1 MRGRHVIL
9 SFVCLVL
16 GFMISFSYSFTKEQ
30 LEANPISDQ
39 QWNEENKIR
48 TQLNNQNEKNRGL
61 QKELL
66 EKQDQIQAIEADLAN
81 EEQEQIYYNLVEE
94 VEKYR
99 MVVGEIAVKGSGVVV
114 TLEDASYVPSGKDVN
129 INNYLVHESHLFKVI
144 NELYVSGAQAVSVN
158 GKRLNANS
166 YIYCNGPV
174 VVVDGKPYPAPF
186 VISAIGDPGVLT
198 PALNM
203 NGGITDQ
210 LIQDNIVVK
219 IETKSDIVMD
229 PLLSADE

>member
-1 MRGRHVIL
+1 MKVKGKHVIL

-16 GFMISFSYSFTKEQ
+16 GFMISFSYQFTKEQ
-30 LEANPISDQ
+30 LESNRVTEQ
-39 QWNEENKIR
+39 QWNEEAKIR
-48 TQLNNQNEKNRGL
+48 TDLNEQNEKNNEL
-61 QKELL
+61 QIKLI
-66 EKQDQIQAIEADLAN
+66 EKQNEIQAIEEELAK
-81 EEQEQIYYNLVEE
+81 EEQEQIYFNLVEE

-99 MVVGEIAVKGSGVVV
+99 MVVGEIGVKGPGVVV
-114 TLEDASYVPSGKDVN
+114 SLEDASYVPSGQDV
-129 INNYLVHESHLFKVI
+129 NNYLVHESHLFKVI

-158 GKRLNANS
+158 GKRLSHDS

-174 VVVDGKPYPAPF
+174 VVVDGNPFPAPF
-186 VISAIGDPGVLT
+186 VISAIGDPNVLV

-219 IETKSDIVMD
+219 IENKAQIQMA
-229 PLLSADE
+229 PLINAK

>member
-1 MRGRHVIL
+1 MKVKGKYVIL

-16 GFMISFSYSFTKEQ
+16 GFMISFSYQYTKEQ
-30 LEANPISDQ
+30 LESNRVTEQ
-39 QWNEENKIR
+39 QWNEEAKIR
-48 TQLNNQNEKNRGL
+48 TELNDQNEKNNEL
-61 QKELL
+61 QLKLI
-66 EKQDQIQAIEADLAN
+66 EKQNQIKAIEEELAN
-81 EEQEQIYYNLVEE
+81 EEQEQIYFNLVEE

-99 MVVGEIAVKGSGVVV
+99 MVVGEIGVKGPGVVV
-114 TLEDASYVPSGKDVN
+114 TLEDSSYVPSGQDV
-129 INNYLVHESHLFKVI
+129 NNYLVHESHLFKVI

-158 GKRLNANS
+158 GKRLSHDS

-174 VVVDGKPYPAPF
+174 VVVDGNPFPAPF
-186 VISAIGDPGVLT
+186 VISAIGDPNVLV

-219 IETKSDIVMD
+219 IENKAQLQMD
-229 PLLSADE
+229 PLINAKK

>member
-1 MRGRHVIL
+1 MKVKGRHVIL

-16 GFMISFSYSFTKEQ
+16 GFMISFSYQFTKEQ
-30 LEANPISDQ
+30 LESNRVTEQ
-39 QWNEENKIR
+39 QWNEETKIR
-48 TQLNNQNEKNRGL
+48 TELNEQNEKNNEL
-61 QKELL
+61 QLNL
-66 EKQDQIQAIEADLAN
+66 IEKQNQIQAIEEELAK
-81 EEQEQIYYNLVEE
+81 EEQEQIYFNLVEE

-99 MVVGEIAVKGSGVVV
+99 MVVGEIGVKGPGVTV
-114 TLEDASYVPSGKDVN
+114 TLEDSSYVPSGQDV
-129 INNYLVHESHLFKVI
+129 NNYLVHESHLFKVI

-158 GKRLNANS
+158 GKRLQSNS

-174 VVVDGKPYPAPF
+174 VVVDGNPFPAPF
-186 VISAIGDPGVLT
+186 VISAIGDPNVLV

-219 IETKSDIVMD
+219 IENKGQIQMG
-229 PLLSADE
+229 PLINAKN

>member
-1 MRGRHVIL
+1 MKVKGKHVIL

-16 GFMISFSYSFTKEQ
+16 GFMISFSYQFTKEQ
-30 LEANPISDQ
+30 LESNQVTEQ
-39 QWNEENKIR
+39 QWNEEAKIR
-48 TQLNNQNEKNRGL
+48 TELNEQNEKNNEL
-61 QKELL
+61 QLKLI
-66 EKQDQIQAIEADLAN
+66 EKQNQIKAIEEELAK
-81 EEQEQIYYNLVEE
+81 EEQEQIYFNLVEE

-99 MVVGEIAVKGSGVVV
+99 MVVGEIGVKGPGVVV
-114 TLEDASYVPSGKDVN
+114 TLEDASYVPSGQDV
-129 INNYLVHESHLFKVI
+129 NNYLVHESHLFKVI

-158 GKRLNANS
+158 GKRLSHDS

-174 VVVDGKPYPAPF
+174 VVVDGAPFPAPF
-186 VISAIGDPGVLT
+186 VISAIGDPNVLV

-219 IETKSDIVMD
+219 IENKAQIEMD
-229 PLLSADE
+229 PLINAK

>member
-1 MRGRHVIL
+1 MKVKGKHVIL

-16 GFMISFSYSFTKEQ
+16 GFMISFSYQFTKEQ
-30 LEANPISDQ
+30 LESNQVTEQ
-39 QWNEENKIR
+39 QWNEVSKIR
-48 TQLNNQNEKNRGL
+48 TELNDQNEKNNEL
-61 QKELL
+61 QLRLL
-66 EKQDQIQAIEADLAN
+66 DKQNQIQAIEEELAKK
-81 EEQEQIYYNLVEE
+81 EQEQVYYNLVEE

-99 MVVGEIAVKGSGVVV
+99 MVVGEIGVKGPGVVV

-129 INNYLVHESHLFKVI
+129 NYLVHESHLFKVI
-144 NELYVSGAQAVSVN
+144 NELYISGAQAVSVN
-158 GKRLNANS
+158 GKRLSHDS

-174 VVVDGKPYPAPF
+174 VVVDGDPYPAPF
-186 VISAIGDPGVLT
+186 VISAIGDPNVLT

-219 IETKSDIVMD
+219 LENKAQIQMD
-229 PLLSADE
+229 PLLRAKN

>member
-1 MRGRHVIL
+1 MKGRHVIL
-9 SFVCLVL
+9 SLVTLVL
-16 GFMISFSYSFTKEQ
+16 GFMISFSYQFTREQ
-30 LEANPISDQ
+30 MENHHVSDQ
-39 QWNEENKIR
+39 QWNEENRIR
-48 TQLNNQNEKNRGL
+48 TQLNEQNEKNRKL

-66 EKQDQIQAIEADLAN
+66 EKQDQIQKIEEDLAN
-81 EEQEQIYYNLVEE
+81 EEQEQIYYNMVEE

-99 MVVGEIAVKGSGVVV
+99 MVVGEIGVKGPGVVV
-114 TLEDASYVPSGKDVN
+114 TLEDASYVPSGQDV
-129 INNYLVHESHLFKVI
+129 NNYLVHESHLFKVI

-158 GKRLNANS
+158 GKRLNHNS

-174 VVVDGKPYPAPF
+174 VVVDGDPFPAPF
-186 VISAIGDPGVLT
+186 VISAIGDVDVLT

-219 IETKSDIVMD
+219 IESKTEIAMD
-229 PLLSADE
+229 PLLRTNE

>member
-1 MRGRHVIL
+1 MKVKGKHVVL

-16 GFMISFSYSFTKEQ
+16 GFMISFSYQFTKEQ
-30 LEANPISDQ
+30 MESSHVTEQ
-39 QWNEENKIR
+39 QWNEETKIR
-48 TQLNNQNEKNRGL
+48 TELNEQNENNEL
-61 QKELL
+61 QLKLI
-66 EKQDQIQAIEADLAN
+66 EKQNQIQAIEEDLAK

-99 MVVGEIAVKGSGVVV
+99 MVVGEIGVKGPGVSV
-114 TLEDASYVPSGKDVN
+114 TLEDSSYVPSGQDV
-129 INNYLVHESHLFKVI
+129 NNYLVHESHLFKVI

-158 GKRLNANS
+158 GKRLSHDS
-166 YIYCNGPV
+166 YLYCNGPV

-186 VISAIGDPGVLT
+186 VITAIGDPDVLI

-219 IETKSDIVMD
+219 IENKTQIQMD
-229 PLLSADE
+229 PLLKANE

>member
-1 MRGRHVIL
+1 MKVKGKHVVL

-16 GFMISFSYSFTKEQ
+16 GFMISFSYQFTKEQ
-30 LEANPISDQ
+30 LESSQVTEQ
-39 QWNEENKIR
+39 QWNEETKIR
-48 TQLNNQNEKNRGL
+48 TELNEQNEKNNEL
-61 QKELL
+61 QLKLI
-66 EKQDQIQAIEADLAN
+66 EKQNQIQAIEEELAK

-99 MVVGEIAVKGSGVVV
+99 MVVGEIGVKGPGVSV
-114 TLEDASYVPSGKDVN
+114 TLEDSSYVPSGQDV
-129 INNYLVHESHLFKVI
+129 NNYLVHESHLFKVI

-158 GKRLNANS
+158 GKRLSHDS

-186 VISAIGDPGVLT
+186 VITAIGDPDVLI

-219 IETKSDIVMD
+219 IENKTQIQMD
-229 PLLSADE
+229 PLLQANE